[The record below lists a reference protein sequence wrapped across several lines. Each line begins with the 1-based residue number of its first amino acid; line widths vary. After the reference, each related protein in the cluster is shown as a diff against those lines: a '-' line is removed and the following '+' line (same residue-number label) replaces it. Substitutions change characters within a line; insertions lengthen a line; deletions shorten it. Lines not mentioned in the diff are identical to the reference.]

1 MERAEEIAVRE
12 MRDAFELDP
21 PLEVNAGVGPGLAL
35 GQVAHASSRYRVS
48 FSRVSCFS

>member
-21 PLEVNAGVGPGLAL
+21 PLEVNAGVGPDWLS
-35 GQVAHASSRYRVS
+35 VK
-48 FSRVSCFS
+48 